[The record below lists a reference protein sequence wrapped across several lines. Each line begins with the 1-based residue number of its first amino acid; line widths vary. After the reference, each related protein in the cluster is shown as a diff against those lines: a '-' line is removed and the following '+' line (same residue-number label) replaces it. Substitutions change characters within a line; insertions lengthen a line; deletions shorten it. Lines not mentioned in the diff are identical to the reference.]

1 MFVAIVKIEL
11 FIQWI
16 EEVGDIPILITEV
29 ITVREALRL
38 TIHLNL
44 IMKNDWQTVINSILE
59 KTVIP

>member
-16 EEVGDIPILITEV
+16 EEVGDIPILITEF

>member
-38 TIHLNL
+38 TNHLNL